1 MFLGFIDILRFKI
14 QYYKGEKIEEGP
26 MTREACKT
34 KDEVDKN
41 FEKG

>member
-1 MFLGFIDILRFKI
+1 MFVGFIDILRFKI
-14 QYYKGEKIEEGP
+14 IIKGKKSEEEP
-26 MTREACKT
+26 MTREACER

>member
-1 MFLGFIDILRFKI
+1 MFSGFIDILRFKI
-14 QYYKGEKIEEGP
+14 IIKGKKIEEQP
-26 MTREACKT
+26 MTREACET